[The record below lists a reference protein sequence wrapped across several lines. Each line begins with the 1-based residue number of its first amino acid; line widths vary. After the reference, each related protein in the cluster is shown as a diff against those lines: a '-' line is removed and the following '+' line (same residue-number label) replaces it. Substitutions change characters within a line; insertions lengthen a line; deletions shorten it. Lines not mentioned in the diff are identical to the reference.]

1 MADTTKIVQ
10 FIDNSGGVQTPLYPK
25 SEAEFISVERLNEK
39 IPEDVETMQDVIDAL
54 GSLAFMDEYEDP
66 TTPTNPPDP
75 VTNLV
80 AVGGNQCVK
89 LTWDDPEDNIS
100 DSGVWA
106 STVIVRKTGSYPSSV
121 SDGTIVTTSYLKDQ
135 YKITPYTDSG
145 LVNGITYYYRA
156 FTCSVDDI
164 YNESDIVQASAKPR
178 TFKTMTV
185 VIDLTDS
192 NPETCGS
199 YADDAVGM
207 ESGRDVEEWKEF
219 FGYRPCLLK
228 DGVVNGYL
236 KDTNY
241 AQYESGGSAD
251 ITSGNSGDVMI
262 EFPRRGVKIVTAG
275 NTLTISMTEDPDNSE
290 FTYYAHT
297 RGTARKENFYVGA
310 YLCGDTMTSISGV
323 RIRSSRTFQEI
334 KEELGSTRPS
344 GYQLMTFYQWTYLQ
358 VMYLLQ
364 FRGNFN
370 VEKTNGIGGC
380 LYNVSGGYLGTEVTG
395 NYDKYGLFYGLFTQ
409 AYRSKLFGIEDLYGT
424 EEQLLDGI
432 IKSDVKPSVYLGTDN
447 FSTDGQPNLSYSEY
461 SNTMPEYMNGFI
473 TETFASSELGFI
485 PKTANPGSGTTY
497 YCDYVSS
504 FDGYTVYTVG
514 YIRSAYPDGYSG
526 MFAVQIRLSTAVSCI
541 ARISYY

>member
-39 IPEDVETMQDVIDAL
+39 IPADVETMQDVIDAL

-75 VTNLV
+75 VTNFV

-164 YNESDIVQASAKPR
+164 YNESDIVQASAKPT
-178 TFKTMTV
+178 TFRTMTV
-185 VIDLTDS
+185 VIDLTDV

-207 ESGRDVEEWKEF
+207 ESGRNVEEWKEF
-219 FGYRPCLLK
+219 FGYKPCLLK

-241 AQYESGGSAD
+241 TQYESGGSAD

-262 EFPRRGVKIVTAG
+262 EFPRRGVKIVTAD

-310 YLCGDTMTSISGV
+310 YPCGGDTMGSISGAK
-323 RIRSSRTFQEI
+323 IRTGKFQSF
-334 KEELGSTRPS
+334 KEEINRTRPT
-344 GYQLMTFYQWTYLQ
+344 GYQLMTFYQWTYFQ

-364 FRGNFN
+364 FKGNFN
-370 VEKTNGIGGC
+370 VEKTNGQGGC
-380 LYNVSGGYLGTEVTG
+380 AFNISDGYLGSEVTG
-395 NYDKYGLFYGLFTQ
+395 KYDKDGLFFGLFTQ
-409 AYRSKLFGIEDLYGT
+409 AYRSKLFGMEDLYGT
-424 EEQLLDGI
+424 DAQLIDGI
-432 IKSDVKPSVYLGTDN
+432 LRDDSKPSIYLATDN
-447 FSTDGQPNLSYSEY
+447 FSSDGYPLSSYSEY
-461 SNTMPEYMNGFI
+461 PNTMPEFLYGFI
-473 TETFASSELGFI
+473 TETFASAELGFI
-485 PKTANPGSGTTY
+485 PKTTNLGSSSMY
-497 YCDYVSS
+497 YCDYVACLDAHSI
-504 FDGYTVYTVG
+504 YTVG
-514 YIRSAYPDGYSG
+514 YCYTGNYTGYSG
-526 MFAVQIRLSTAVSCI
+526 LFAVSAHTRESEASFT
-541 ARISYY
+541 RISYY